1 MLGDAIII
9 PLNIVIFTPKLQLLI
24 PKIVISEAAMKKGT
38 DIFYERHHD
47 ENKNICIF
55 ADGAHCDL
63 HFHRSIEV
71 LLLTE
76 GEVKAEVGE
85 QTFLAQM
92 DEIIFVHNYYPHRL
106 TLLGGPFRKI
116 VLIIPPSFS
125 DDFDRAFRQSTLP
138 ALLDDREFNRTL
150 LPLFESLAAEKQG
163 SSLIL
168 KGYLN
173 VLFGKLLD
181 HYPTV
186 PIRLDRNVD
195 LMARILR
202 YIDCHY
208 TEKLTLDSL
217 AQEFGYSKYY
227 FSRLFNTYVP
237 GSLSNYVNLIRL
249 REFNRLAKAGTD
261 NVCELA
267 FACGFE
273 SMSTFYRYA
282 KQYNRK

>member
-1 MLGDAIII
+1 
-9 PLNIVIFTPKLQLLI
+9 
-24 PKIVISEAAMKKGT
+24 MKKGT

-138 ALLDDREFNRTL
+138 ALLDDRAFNRTL

-217 AQEFGYSKYY
+217 AQEKNATPAQISLAWMLHKYP
-227 FSRLFNTYVP
+227 NVVPIP
-237 GSLSNYVNLIRL
+237 GSKNKERILENLDAAQVEL
-249 REFNRLAKAGTD
+249 TEEEFSELETALNRCKVYGHR
-261 NVCELA
+261 
-267 FACGFE
+267 GF
-273 SMSTFYRYA
+273 TR
-282 KQYNRK
+282 